1 MGVFDNLNRQIGN
14 DPDDDDTGLNPADIA
29 NLPSPQKEIMRLI
42 LSEIEMSLD
51 DLIYEF
57 EDNIPTNELIALLD
71 GLAAD
76 QWLIKYGEDHIVYV
90 FVIIAK
96 HSKWPRKSLILKG
109 WIAELGVPQQVV
121 IVILLVIV
129 ID

>member
-76 QWLIKYGEDHIVYV
+76 QQLSGLE
-90 FVIIAK
+90 
-96 HSKWPRKSLILKG
+96 
-109 WIAELGVPQQVV
+109 
-121 IVILLVIV
+121 
-129 ID
+129 